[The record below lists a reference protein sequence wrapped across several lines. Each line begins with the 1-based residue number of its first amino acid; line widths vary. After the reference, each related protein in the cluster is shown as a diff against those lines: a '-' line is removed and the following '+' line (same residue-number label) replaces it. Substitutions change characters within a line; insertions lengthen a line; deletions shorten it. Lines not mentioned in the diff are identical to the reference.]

1 MDIDV
6 SDLTFQLKDKNLFK
20 QQCFIDGEWVDS
32 DSGDTFDV
40 YNPSDLS
47 LVGTMPNVSKNETI
61 RAIEAANSSWNNWKK
76 LTGKDRSIIIR
87 RWHELILENIDD
99 LALIMTLEN
108 GKPIAD
114 SRGEIIYASWFTD
127 WFSEEAKRTYGK
139 TIPSTMADR
148 RIMTIKQ
155 AIGVCGIITPWNFP
169 AAMITRK
176 VAPAL
181 AAGCPVVIKP
191 AGSTPFSAT
200 ALVELAHRAG
210 MPKGV
215 INLVS
220 VSEEKVAEVG
230 DELCTNKYVRKISF
244 TGSTNVGRALIAKA
258 ASTIK
263 KVSMELGG
271 HAPLIIFD
279 DADIDEAVEGA
290 MANKYRNSGQVC
302 VSANRIF
309 VHEKIYDEFA
319 KKFSEKSAALKVSD
333 GREDGAQIGPLITMA
348 AINKVHS
355 HVEDAVEKGATV
367 MTGGSLDNAGK
378 QFYKPTVMTNV
389 TNKMKIFYEETFGPI
404 APLIK
409 FSTEE
414 EVIEM
419 ANDTNYGLA
428 SYFYSRDIGRIYR
441 VAEALE
447 YGMVGVNAGVISTE
461 VAPFGGIKESGIG
474 REGAAEGID
483 EYLETKYML
492 IAGINT

>member
-1 MDIDV
+1 MDIDAGGLV
-6 SDLTFQLKDKNLFK
+6 FQLKDQSLFK
-20 QQCFIDGEWVDS
+20 QKCFINGEWVNS
-32 DSGDTFDV
+32 DNGDTFDII
-40 YNPSDLS
+40 NPSDLTV
-47 LVGTMPNVSKNETI
+47 VGSMPNASKKETI
-61 RAIEAANSSWNNWKK
+61 RAIDAANNSWSDWKK

-108 GKPIAD
+108 GKPIPD
-114 SRGEIIYASWFTD
+114 SRGEIVYASWFTD

-139 TIPSTMADR
+139 TIPSTMAGR

-155 AIGVCGIITPWNFP
+155 PIGVCGIITPWNFP

-210 MPKGV
+210 VPKGV
-215 INLVS
+215 INLIS
-220 VSEEKVAEVG
+220 VSEENVAEVG
-230 DELCTNKYVRKISF
+230 DELCTNKDVRKISF
-244 TGSTNVGRALIAKA
+244 TGSTNVGRALIAKT

-271 HAPLIIFD
+271 HAPFIVFE

-309 VHEKIYDEFA
+309 VHEKIYDDFA
-319 KKFSEKSAALKVSD
+319 KRLSDKSASLLVSD

-348 AINKVHS
+348 AVNKVQS
-355 HVEDAVEKGATV
+355 HVEDAIEKGATV

-389 TNKMKIFYEETFGPI
+389 TNKMKIFYEETFGPV

-414 EVIEM
+414 EVIKM

-428 SYFYSRDIGRIYR
+428 GYFYSRDIGRIYR

-447 YGMVGVNAGVISTE
+447 YGMVGINAGVISSE

-483 EYLETKYML
+483 EYLETKYMMF
-492 IAGINT
+492 AGID

>member
-6 SDLTFQLKDKNLFK
+6 GSLVYQLKDQGLFK
-20 QQCFIDGEWVDS
+20 QQCFINGEWVDS
-32 DSGDTFDV
+32 DNGDTFDV
-40 YNPSDLS
+40 INPSDLTI
-47 LVGTMPNVSKNETI
+47 VGTMPNASKTETI
-61 RAIEAANSSWNNWKK
+61 RAIEAANNSWSDWKK

-87 RWHELILENIDD
+87 RWHQLILDNIDD

-114 SRGEIIYASWFTD
+114 SRGEIVYASWFTD

-139 TIPSTMADR
+139 TIPSTMAGR

-155 AIGVCGIITPWNFP
+155 PIGVCGIITPWNFP

-210 MPKGV
+210 VPKGV
-215 INLVS
+215 INLIS
-220 VSEEKVAEVG
+220 VSEENVAEVG
-230 DELCTNKYVRKISF
+230 DELCTNKDVRKISF
-244 TGSTNVGRALIAKA
+244 TGSTNVGRALIAKT

-271 HAPLIIFD
+271 HAPLIIFE

-302 VSANRIF
+302 VAANRIF
-309 VHEKIYDEFA
+309 VHEKIYDNFA
-319 KKFSEKSAALKVSD
+319 KILSEKSAALKVSD
-333 GREDGAQIGPLITMA
+333 GREDGAQIGPLITMSA
-348 AINKVHS
+348 VNKVQS
-355 HVEDAVEKGATV
+355 HVDDAVEKGATV

-378 QFYKPTVMTNV
+378 QFFKPTVMTNV
-389 TNKMKIFYEETFGPI
+389 TNKMKIFYEETFGPV

-414 EVIEM
+414 EVIKM

-428 SYFYSRDIGRIYR
+428 GYFYSRDIGRIYR

-447 YGMVGVNAGVISTE
+447 YGMIGINAGVISSE

-483 EYLETKYML
+483 EYLETKYMMF
-492 IAGINT
+492 AGIDS

>member
-1 MDIDV
+1 MDIDAG
-6 SDLTFQLKDKNLFK
+6 SLTFHLKDQNLFK
-20 QQCFIDGEWVDS
+20 QQCFINGEWIDS

-61 RAIEAANSSWNNWKK
+61 RAIEAANSSWNDWKK

-155 AIGVCGIITPWNFP
+155 PIGVCGIITPWNFP

-191 AGSTPFSAT
+191 AGTTPFSAT

-210 MPKGV
+210 VPKGV

-230 DELCTNKYVRKISF
+230 DELCTNKHVRKISF
-244 TGSTNVGRALIAKA
+244 TGSTNVGRALIAKT

-309 VHEKIYDEFA
+309 VHEKVYDDFA
-319 KKFSEKSAALKVSD
+319 KKFSEKSAALIVSD

-348 AINKVHS
+348 AINKVQS
-355 HVEDAVEKGATV
+355 HVDDAVEKGATV

-378 QFYKPTVMTNV
+378 QFYKPTVMINV
-389 TNKMKIFYEETFGPI
+389 TNKMKIFYEETFGPV

-461 VAPFGGIKESGIG
+461 VAPFGGIKESGID

>member
-6 SDLTFQLKDKNLFK
+6 GSLVYQLKDQGLFK
-20 QQCFIDGEWVDS
+20 QQCFINGEWVDS
-32 DSGDTFDV
+32 DNGDTFDV
-40 YNPSDLS
+40 INPSDLTI
-47 LVGTMPNVSKNETI
+47 VGTMPNASKTETI
-61 RAIEAANSSWNNWKK
+61 RAIEAANNSWSDWKK

-87 RWHELILENIDD
+87 RWHQLILDNIDD

-114 SRGEIIYASWFTD
+114 SRGEIVYASWFTD

-139 TIPSTMADR
+139 TIPSTMAGR

-155 AIGVCGIITPWNFP
+155 PIGVCGIITPWNFP

-210 MPKGV
+210 VPKGV
-215 INLVS
+215 INLIS
-220 VSEEKVAEVG
+220 VSEENVAEVG
-230 DELCTNKYVRKISF
+230 DELCTNKDVRKISF
-244 TGSTNVGRALIAKA
+244 TGSTNVGRALIAKT

-271 HAPLIIFD
+271 HAPLIIFE

-309 VHEKIYDEFA
+309 VHEKIYDNFA
-319 KKFSEKSAALKVSD
+319 KILSEKSAALKVSD
-333 GREDGAQIGPLITMA
+333 GREDGAQIGPLITMSA
-348 AINKVHS
+348 VNKVQS
-355 HVEDAVEKGATV
+355 HVDDAVEKGATV

-378 QFYKPTVMTNV
+378 QFFKPTVMTNV
-389 TNKMKIFYEETFGPI
+389 TNKMKIFYEETFGPV

-414 EVIEM
+414 EVIKM

-428 SYFYSRDIGRIYR
+428 GYFYSRDIGRIYR

-447 YGMVGVNAGVISTE
+447 YGMIGINAGVISSE

-483 EYLETKYML
+483 EYLETKYMMF
-492 IAGINT
+492 AGIDS

>member
-6 SDLTFQLKDKNLFK
+6 GSLVYQLKDQGLFK
-20 QQCFIDGEWVDS
+20 QQCFINGEWVDS
-32 DSGDTFDV
+32 DNGDTFDV
-40 YNPSDLS
+40 INPSDLTI
-47 LVGTMPNVSKNETI
+47 VGTMPNASKTETI
-61 RAIEAANSSWNNWKK
+61 RAIEAANNSWSDWKK

-87 RWHELILENIDD
+87 RWHQLILDNIDD

-114 SRGEIIYASWFTD
+114 SRGEIVYASWFTD

-139 TIPSTMADR
+139 TIPSTMAGR

-155 AIGVCGIITPWNFP
+155 PIGVCGIITPWNFP

-210 MPKGV
+210 VPKGV
-215 INLVS
+215 INLIS
-220 VSEEKVAEVG
+220 VSEENVAEVG
-230 DELCTNKYVRKISF
+230 DELCTNKDVRKISF
-244 TGSTNVGRALIAKA
+244 TGSTIVGRSLIAKT

-271 HAPLIIFD
+271 HAPLIIFE

-309 VHEKIYDEFA
+309 VHEKIYDNFA
-319 KKFSEKSAALKVSD
+319 KILSEKSAALKVSD
-333 GREDGAQIGPLITMA
+333 GREDGAQIGPLITMSA
-348 AINKVHS
+348 VNKVQS
-355 HVEDAVEKGATV
+355 HVDDAVEKGATV

-378 QFYKPTVMTNV
+378 QFFKPTVMTNV
-389 TNKMKIFYEETFGPI
+389 TNKMKIFYEETFGPV

-414 EVIEM
+414 EVIKM

-428 SYFYSRDIGRIYR
+428 GYFYSRDIGRIYR

-447 YGMVGVNAGVISTE
+447 YGMIGINAGVISSE

-483 EYLETKYML
+483 EYLETKYMMF
-492 IAGINT
+492 AGIDS

>member
-1 MDIDV
+1 MDIDAGGLV
-6 SDLTFQLKDKNLFK
+6 FQLKDQSLFK
-20 QQCFIDGEWVDS
+20 QKCFINGEWVNS
-32 DSGDTFDV
+32 DNGDAFDV
-40 YNPSDLS
+40 VNPSDLTV
-47 LVGTMPNVSKNETI
+47 VGTMPNASKKETI
-61 RAIEAANSSWNNWKK
+61 RAIDAANNSWSDWKK

-114 SRGEIIYASWFTD
+114 SRGEIVYASWFTD

-139 TIPSTMADR
+139 TIPSTMAGR

-155 AIGVCGIITPWNFP
+155 PIGVCGIITPWNFP

-210 MPKGV
+210 VPKGV
-215 INLVS
+215 INLIS
-220 VSEEKVAEVG
+220 VSEENVAEVG
-230 DELCTNKYVRKISF
+230 DELCTNKDVRKISF
-244 TGSTNVGRALIAKA
+244 TGSTNVGRSLIAKT

-271 HAPLIIFD
+271 HAPFIVFE

-309 VHEKIYDEFA
+309 VHEKIYDDFA
-319 KKFSEKSAALKVSD
+319 RRLSDKSASLLVSD

-348 AINKVHS
+348 AVIKVQS
-355 HVEDAVEKGATV
+355 HVDDAVEKGATV

-389 TNKMKIFYEETFGPI
+389 TNKMKIFYEETFGPV

-414 EVIEM
+414 EVIKM

-428 SYFYSRDIGRIYR
+428 GYFYSRDIGRIYR

-447 YGMVGVNAGVISTE
+447 YGMVGINAGVISSE

-483 EYLETKYML
+483 EYLETKYMMF
-492 IAGINT
+492 AGID

>member
-1 MDIDV
+1 MDIDAGGLV
-6 SDLTFQLKDKNLFK
+6 FQLKDQSLFK
-20 QQCFIDGEWVDS
+20 QKCFINGEWVNS
-32 DSGDTFDV
+32 DNGDTFDV
-40 YNPSDLS
+40 INPSDLTV
-47 LVGTMPNVSKNETI
+47 VGTMPNASKKETI
-61 RAIEAANSSWNNWKK
+61 RAIDAANNSWSDWKK

-114 SRGEIIYASWFTD
+114 SRGEIVYASWFTD

-139 TIPSTMADR
+139 TIPSTMAGR

-155 AIGVCGIITPWNFP
+155 PIGVCGIITPWNFP

-210 MPKGV
+210 VPKGV
-215 INLVS
+215 INLIS
-220 VSEEKVAEVG
+220 VSEENVAEVG
-230 DELCTNKYVRKISF
+230 DELCTNKDVRKISF
-244 TGSTNVGRALIAKA
+244 TGSTNVGRALIAKT

-271 HAPLIIFD
+271 HAPFIVFE

-309 VHEKIYDEFA
+309 VHEKIYDDFA
-319 KKFSEKSAALKVSD
+319 KRLSDKSASLLVSD

-348 AINKVHS
+348 AVNKVQS
-355 HVEDAVEKGATV
+355 HVDDAVEKGATV

-389 TNKMKIFYEETFGPI
+389 TNKMKIFYEETFGPV

-414 EVIEM
+414 EVIKM

-428 SYFYSRDIGRIYR
+428 GYFYSRDIGRIYR

-447 YGMVGVNAGVISTE
+447 YGMVGINAGVISSE

-483 EYLETKYML
+483 EYLETKYMMF
-492 IAGINT
+492 AGID

>member
-1 MDIDV
+1 MDIDAGGLV
-6 SDLTFQLKDKNLFK
+6 FQLKDQSLFK
-20 QQCFIDGEWVDS
+20 QKCFINGEWVNS
-32 DSGDTFDV
+32 DNGDTFDV
-40 YNPSDLS
+40 INPSDLTV
-47 LVGTMPNVSKNETI
+47 VGTMPNASKKETI
-61 RAIEAANSSWNNWKK
+61 RAIDAANNSWSDWKK

-114 SRGEIIYASWFTD
+114 SRGEIVYASWFTD

-139 TIPSTMADR
+139 TIPSTMAGR

-155 AIGVCGIITPWNFP
+155 PIGVCGIITPWNFP

-191 AGSTPFSAT
+191 VGSTPFSAT

-210 MPKGV
+210 VPKGV
-215 INLVS
+215 INLIS
-220 VSEEKVAEVG
+220 VSEENVAEVG
-230 DELCTNKYVRKISF
+230 DELCTNKDVRKISF
-244 TGSTNVGRALIAKA
+244 TGSTNVGRALIAKT

-271 HAPLIIFD
+271 HAPFIVFE

-309 VHEKIYDEFA
+309 VHEKIYDDFA
-319 KKFSEKSAALKVSD
+319 KRLSDKSASLLVSD

-348 AINKVHS
+348 AVNKVQS
-355 HVEDAVEKGATV
+355 HVDDAVEKGAIV

-389 TNKMKIFYEETFGPI
+389 TNKMKIFYEETFGPV

-414 EVIEM
+414 EVIKM

-428 SYFYSRDIGRIYR
+428 GYFYSRDIGRIYR

-447 YGMVGVNAGVISTE
+447 YGMVGINAGVISSE

-483 EYLETKYML
+483 EYLETKYMMF
-492 IAGINT
+492 AGID

>member
-6 SDLTFQLKDKNLFK
+6 GSLVYQLKDQGLFK
-20 QQCFIDGEWVDS
+20 QQCFINGEWVDS
-32 DSGDTFDV
+32 DNGDTFDV
-40 YNPSDLS
+40 INPSDLTI
-47 LVGTMPNVSKNETI
+47 VGTMPNASKTETI
-61 RAIEAANSSWNNWKK
+61 RAIDAANTSWSDWKK

-87 RWHELILENIDD
+87 RWHQLILDNIDD

-114 SRGEIIYASWFTD
+114 SRGEIVYASWFTD

-139 TIPSTMADR
+139 TIPSTMAGR

-155 AIGVCGIITPWNFP
+155 PIGVCGIITPWNFP

-210 MPKGV
+210 VPKGV
-215 INLVS
+215 INLIS
-220 VSEEKVAEVG
+220 VSEENVAEVG

-244 TGSTNVGRALIAKA
+244 TGSTNVGRSLIAKT

-271 HAPLIIFD
+271 HAPLIIFE

-309 VHEKIYDEFA
+309 VHEQIYDNFA
-319 KKFSEKSAALKVSD
+319 KILSEKSAALKVSD
-333 GREDGAQIGPLITMA
+333 GREDGAQIGPLITMSA
-348 AINKVHS
+348 VNKVQS
-355 HVEDAVEKGATV
+355 HVDDAVEKGATV

-378 QFYKPTVMTNV
+378 QFFKPTVMTNV
-389 TNKMKIFYEETFGPI
+389 TNKMKIFYEETFGPV

-414 EVIEM
+414 EVIKM

-428 SYFYSRDIGRIYR
+428 GYFYSRDIGRIYR

-447 YGMVGVNAGVISTE
+447 YGMIGINAGVISSE

-483 EYLETKYML
+483 EYLETKYMMF
-492 IAGINT
+492 AGIDS

>member
-355 HVEDAVEKGATV
+355 HVEDAVEKGATI

-378 QFYKPTVMTNV
+378 QFYKPTVLTNV

-428 SYFYSRDIGRIYR
+428 GYFYSRDIGRIYR

>member
-1 MDIDV
+1 MDIDAGGLV
-6 SDLTFQLKDKNLFK
+6 FQLKDQSLFK
-20 QQCFIDGEWVDS
+20 QKCFINGEWVNS
-32 DSGDTFDV
+32 DNGDTFDV
-40 YNPSDLS
+40 INPSDLTV
-47 LVGTMPNVSKNETI
+47 VGTMPNASKKETI
-61 RAIEAANSSWNNWKK
+61 RAIDAANNSWSDWKK

-114 SRGEIIYASWFTD
+114 SRGEIVYASWFTD

-139 TIPSTMADR
+139 TIPSTMAGR

-155 AIGVCGIITPWNFP
+155 PIGVCGIITPWNFP

-210 MPKGV
+210 VPKGV
-215 INLVS
+215 INLIS
-220 VSEEKVAEVG
+220 VSEENVAEIG
-230 DELCTNKYVRKISF
+230 DELCTNKDVRKISF
-244 TGSTNVGRALIAKA
+244 TGSTNVGRALIAKTA
-258 ASTIK
+258 ATIK

-271 HAPLIIFD
+271 HAPFIVFE

-309 VHEKIYDEFA
+309 VHEKIYDDFA
-319 KKFSEKSAALKVSD
+319 KRLSDKSASLLVSD

-348 AINKVHS
+348 AVNKVQS
-355 HVEDAVEKGATV
+355 HVDDAVEKGATV

-389 TNKMKIFYEETFGPI
+389 TNKMKIFYEETFGPV

-414 EVIEM
+414 EVIKM

-428 SYFYSRDIGRIYR
+428 GYFYSRDIGRIYR

-447 YGMVGVNAGVISTE
+447 YGMVGINAGVISSE

-483 EYLETKYML
+483 EYLETKYMMF
-492 IAGINT
+492 AGID

>member
-1 MDIDV
+1 
-6 SDLTFQLKDKNLFK
+6 
-20 QQCFIDGEWVDS
+20 
-32 DSGDTFDV
+32 
-40 YNPSDLS
+40 
-47 LVGTMPNVSKNETI
+47 
-61 RAIEAANSSWNNWKK
+61 
-76 LTGKDRSIIIR
+76 
-87 RWHELILENIDD
+87 
-99 LALIMTLEN
+99 
-108 GKPIAD
+108 
-114 SRGEIIYASWFTD
+114 
-127 WFSEEAKRTYGK
+127 
-139 TIPSTMADR
+139 
-148 RIMTIKQ
+148 
-155 AIGVCGIITPWNFP
+155 
-169 AAMITRK
+169 MITRK

-210 MPKGV
+210 VPKGV
-215 INLVS
+215 INLIS
-220 VSEEKVAEVG
+220 VSEENVAEVG
-230 DELCTNKYVRKISF
+230 DELCTNKDVRKISF
-244 TGSTNVGRALIAKA
+244 TGSTNVGRSLIAKT

-271 HAPLIIFD
+271 HAPFIVFE

-309 VHEKIYDEFA
+309 VHEKIYDDFA
-319 KKFSEKSAALKVSD
+319 KRLSDKSASLLVSD

-348 AINKVHS
+348 AVNKVQS
-355 HVEDAVEKGATV
+355 HVDDAVEKGATV

-389 TNKMKIFYEETFGPI
+389 TNKMKIFYEETFGPV

-414 EVIEM
+414 EVIKM

-428 SYFYSRDIGRIYR
+428 GYFYSRDIGRIYR

-447 YGMVGVNAGVISTE
+447 YGMVGINAGVISSE

-483 EYLETKYML
+483 EYLETKYMMF
-492 IAGINT
+492 AGID

>member
-319 KKFSEKSAALKVSD
+319 KKFSEKSAALKVAD

>member
-1 MDIDV
+1 MDIDAGGLV
-6 SDLTFQLKDKNLFK
+6 FQLKDQGLFK
-20 QQCFIDGEWVDS
+20 QQCFINGEWVDS
-32 DSGDTFDV
+32 DNGDTFDV
-40 YNPSDLS
+40 INPSDLTI
-47 LVGTMPNVSKNETI
+47 VGTMPNASKTETI
-61 RAIEAANSSWNNWKK
+61 RAIDAANTSWSDWKK

-87 RWHELILENIDD
+87 RWHQLILDNIDD

-114 SRGEIIYASWFTD
+114 SRGEIVYASWFTD

-139 TIPSTMADR
+139 TIPSTMAGR

-155 AIGVCGIITPWNFP
+155 PIGVCGIITPWNFP

-210 MPKGV
+210 VPKGV
-215 INLVS
+215 INLIS
-220 VSEEKVAEVG
+220 VSEENVAQVG
-230 DELCTNKYVRKISF
+230 DELCTNKDVRKISF
-244 TGSTNVGRALIAKA
+244 TGSTNVGRALIAKT

-271 HAPLIIFD
+271 HAPLIIFE

-302 VSANRIF
+302 VAANRIF
-309 VHEKIYDEFA
+309 VHEKIYDNFA
-319 KKFSEKSAALKVSD
+319 KILSEKSAALKVSD
-333 GREDGAQIGPLITMA
+333 GREDGAQIGPLITMSA
-348 AINKVHS
+348 VNKVQS
-355 HVEDAVEKGATV
+355 HVDDAVEKGATV

-378 QFYKPTVMTNV
+378 QFFKPTVMTNV
-389 TNKMKIFYEETFGPI
+389 TNKMKIFYEETFGPV

-414 EVIEM
+414 EVIKM

-428 SYFYSRDIGRIYR
+428 GYFYSRDIGRIYR

-447 YGMVGVNAGVISTE
+447 YGMIGINAGVISSE

-483 EYLETKYML
+483 EYLETKYMMF
-492 IAGINT
+492 AGIDS

>member
-1 MDIDV
+1 MDIDAGG
-6 SDLTFQLKDKNLFK
+6 LLFQLKDQGLFK
-20 QQCFIDGEWVDS
+20 QQCFINGEWVDS
-32 DSGDTFDV
+32 DSGNTFDV
-40 YNPSDLS
+40 TNPSDLTI
-47 LVGTMPNVSKNETI
+47 VGTMPNASKNETI
-61 RAIEAANSSWNNWKK
+61 RAIDAANNSWGDWKK

-87 RWHELILENIDD
+87 RWHQLILENIDD

-114 SRGEIIYASWFTD
+114 SRGEIVYASWFTD

-139 TIPSTMADR
+139 TIPSTMAGR

-155 AIGVCGIITPWNFP
+155 PIGVCGIITPWNFP

-210 MPKGV
+210 VPKGV
-215 INLVS
+215 INLIS
-220 VSEEKVAEVG
+220 VSEENVAEVG
-230 DELCTNKYVRKISF
+230 DELCTNKNVRKISF
-244 TGSTNVGRALIAKA
+244 TGSTNVGKALIAKT

-279 DADIDEAVEGA
+279 DADIDEAIEGA

-319 KKFSEKSAALKVSD
+319 KKLSDKSAALQVSD
-333 GREDGAQIGPLITMA
+333 GREDGAQIGPLITMSA
-348 AINKVHS
+348 VNKVQS
-355 HVEDAVEKGATV
+355 HVDDAVEKGATV

-389 TNKMKIFYEETFGPI
+389 TNKMKIFYEETFGPV

-414 EVIEM
+414 EVIKM

-428 SYFYSRDIGRIYR
+428 GYFYSRDIGRIYR

-447 YGMVGVNAGVISTE
+447 YGMVGINAGVISSE

-483 EYLETKYML
+483 EYLETKYMMF
-492 IAGINT
+492 AGIDS

>member
-1 MDIDV
+1 MDIDAGGLV
-6 SDLTFQLKDKNLFK
+6 FQLKDQSLFK
-20 QQCFIDGEWVDS
+20 QKCFINGEWVNS
-32 DSGDTFDV
+32 DNGDAFDV
-40 YNPSDLS
+40 INPSDLTV
-47 LVGTMPNVSKNETI
+47 VGTMPNASKKETI
-61 RAIEAANSSWNNWKK
+61 RAIDAANNSWSDWKK

-114 SRGEIIYASWFTD
+114 SRGEIVYASWFTD

-139 TIPSTMADR
+139 TIPSTMAGR

-155 AIGVCGIITPWNFP
+155 PIGVCGIITPWNFP

-210 MPKGV
+210 VPKGV
-215 INLVS
+215 INLIS
-220 VSEEKVAEVG
+220 VSEENVAEVG
-230 DELCTNKYVRKISF
+230 DELCTNKDVRKISF
-244 TGSTNVGRALIAKA
+244 TGSTNVGRALIAKT

-271 HAPLIIFD
+271 HAPFIVFE

-309 VHEKIYDEFA
+309 VHEKIYDDFA
-319 KKFSEKSAALKVSD
+319 KRLSDKSASLLVSD

-348 AINKVHS
+348 AVNKVQS
-355 HVEDAVEKGATV
+355 HVDDAVEKGATV

-389 TNKMKIFYEETFGPI
+389 TNKMKIFYEETFGPV

-414 EVIEM
+414 EVIKM

-428 SYFYSRDIGRIYR
+428 GYFYSRDIGRIYR

-447 YGMVGVNAGVISTE
+447 YGMVGINAGVISSE

-483 EYLETKYML
+483 EYLETKYMMF
-492 IAGINT
+492 AGID

>member
-1 MDIDV
+1 MDIDAGGLV
-6 SDLTFQLKDKNLFK
+6 FQLKDQSLFK
-20 QQCFIDGEWVDS
+20 QKCFINGEWVNS
-32 DSGDTFDV
+32 DNGDTFDII
-40 YNPSDLS
+40 NPSDLTV
-47 LVGTMPNVSKNETI
+47 VGSMPNASKKETI
-61 RAIEAANSSWNNWKK
+61 RAIDAANNSWSDWKK

-108 GKPIAD
+108 GKPIPD
-114 SRGEIIYASWFTD
+114 SRGEIVYASWFTD

-139 TIPSTMADR
+139 TIPSTMAGR

-155 AIGVCGIITPWNFP
+155 PIGVCGIITPWNFP

-210 MPKGV
+210 VPKGV
-215 INLVS
+215 INLIS
-220 VSEEKVAEVG
+220 VSEENVAEVG
-230 DELCTNKYVRKISF
+230 DELCTNKDVRKISF
-244 TGSTNVGRALIAKA
+244 TGSTNVGRALIAKT

-271 HAPLIIFD
+271 HAPFIVFE

-309 VHEKIYDEFA
+309 VHEKIYDDFA
-319 KKFSEKSAALKVSD
+319 KRLSDKSASLLVSD

-348 AINKVHS
+348 AVNKVQS
-355 HVEDAVEKGATV
+355 HVDDAVEKGATV

-389 TNKMKIFYEETFGPI
+389 TNKMKIFYEETFGPV

-414 EVIEM
+414 EVIKM

-428 SYFYSRDIGRIYR
+428 GYFYSRDIGRIYR

-447 YGMVGVNAGVISTE
+447 YGMVGINAGVISSE

-483 EYLETKYML
+483 EYLETKYMMF
-492 IAGINT
+492 AGID

>member
-1 MDIDV
+1 MDIDAGGLV
-6 SDLTFQLKDKNLFK
+6 FQLKDQGLFK
-20 QQCFIDGEWVDS
+20 QQCFINGEWVDS
-32 DSGDTFDV
+32 DNGDTFDV
-40 YNPSDLS
+40 INPSDLTI
-47 LVGTMPNVSKNETI
+47 VGTMPNASKTETI
-61 RAIEAANSSWNNWKK
+61 RAIEAANNSWSDWKK

-87 RWHELILENIDD
+87 RWHQLILDNIDD

-108 GKPIAD
+108 GKPITD
-114 SRGEIIYASWFTD
+114 SRGEIVYASWFTD

-139 TIPSTMADR
+139 TIPSTMAGR

-155 AIGVCGIITPWNFP
+155 PIGVCGIITPWNFP

-210 MPKGV
+210 VPKGV
-215 INLVS
+215 INLIS
-220 VSEEKVAEVG
+220 VSEENVAQVG
-230 DELCTNKYVRKISF
+230 DELCTNKDVRKISF
-244 TGSTNVGRALIAKA
+244 TGSTNVGRALIAKT

-271 HAPLIIFD
+271 HAPLIIFE

-302 VSANRIF
+302 VAANRIF
-309 VHEKIYDEFA
+309 VHEKIYDNFA
-319 KKFSEKSAALKVSD
+319 KILSEKSAALKVSD
-333 GREDGAQIGPLITMA
+333 GREDGAQIGPLITMSA
-348 AINKVHS
+348 VNKVQS
-355 HVEDAVEKGATV
+355 HVDDAVEKGATV

-378 QFYKPTVMTNV
+378 QFFKPTVMTNV
-389 TNKMKIFYEETFGPI
+389 TNKMKIFYEETFGPV

-414 EVIEM
+414 EVIKM

-428 SYFYSRDIGRIYR
+428 GYFYSRDIGRIYR

-447 YGMVGVNAGVISTE
+447 YGMIGINAGVISSE

-483 EYLETKYML
+483 EYLETKYMMF
-492 IAGINT
+492 AGIDS